1 MRMKRETE
9 HRTKIKARIK
19 QVYKKEHLKKSFEG
33 INIALLIILLLNTF
47 VAFLEMF
54 ETGSTDFRTILFY
67 FFVGAVLLLVTY
79 FFIFPLFR
87 AMNLFGKIDYLY
99 LSKKIGSAF
108 PEIKDDLRNALQLI
122 YGDEQ
127 KNYSPKLVEAAFEDV
142 YKRSEKADFSSI
154 ITFSSLRKYL
164 LVTAA
169 GIIITVILFASFPGL
184 RTASYRVLNFNEEF
198 IFPPK
203 FKFDVIPGNKKIA
216 NGESVK
222 LIVSAIGDI
231 PQNIVISTKSVEQTS
246 YEEREIL
253 PDSLGR
259 FIHTER
265 NVKSSF
271 KYFAS
276 ADNIMSDVYNIE
288 VLNQPLITNLKLAI
302 KPPRYSRLPEIIQQ
316 DNGNIVA
323 LPGTSVKIDIK
334 SNKGIREA
342 SLIFKD
348 STEIKMAPDKK
359 SASGNFKIYKSGTY
373 RIRITDIE
381 DNQNINPIT
390 YSFSTTVDEY
400 PEIEMIAPNE
410 NIKLGD
416 NTNISVLASISDDYG
431 FSKLTLNYR
440 LSESQFGIPWE
451 EYLSNEITIGKTATE
466 QNAYYVW
473 DIEELILAVDDV
485 VSYYLEVFDND
496 IINGPKSAKTKLF
509 TIRVPSLDE
518 LYANAEKVHEQS
530 EMDLAK
536 TLREAEE
543 LGKELEKISNEMKQ
557 DNKELTWEEKEKIEE
572 AVQKFKELGEKV
584 QKAQEQLDEM
594 RKELQENNLLSEET
608 LQKYMELQELMDD
621 LNSDELKKAFE
632 KMQEMLKNMNRNQ
645 NQQAFEEMQFNEEM
659 FMKSLERT
667 LNLLKRIQ
675 IEQKV
680 DEIVKRTEDLV
691 KQLEELSEKTENS
704 DLSSKEEQE
713 NLASKQDN
721 ITKDMNKLNEEMEKL
736 REKMSEFDDMPI
748 KDMQEMLDQMNEQ
761 QNQELS
767 EQTKQQLE
775 QQQKMQAMQN
785 QQQMSQNM
793 QSMQQQMMD
802 MQQQMQQE
810 SQIQTMYEMMK
821 AINSLISLSKEQEA
835 LKESTRK
842 LSATSPQMR
851 ENAQKQNDLQR
862 GLEKVLQQ
870 LSDLSQKTFAITP
883 EMGRALGKARG
894 EMNQSIS
901 AMQNRNSSMA
911 VQMQSDAMKNLNE
924 AASLLKGNMEQM
936 MKGGQGGGMMSMMQQ
951 MQQLSQQQMNLNQL
965 TQQLNQGKLSQEQ
978 RSQLQRLGQQQE
990 LIRKSL
996 EQLNKESREAGQSK
1010 KLTASLEKILEDM
1023 KEVVT
1028 KMKTEKIDDDVVQ
1041 SQEKIL
1047 SKLLDAQRSINERDY
1062 EERRES
1068 LTGNTFDRESPPEI
1082 IFSTEEGRDKLR
1094 DELMKAIKEGYS
1106 KDYEELIKRYYEE
1119 LQKLESGN

>member
-1 MRMKRETE
+1 MRMKKESI
-9 HRTKIKARIK
+9 HRNKIQARIK
-19 QVYKKEHLKKSFEG
+19 QVYRKEHLIKSFKG
-33 INIALLIILLLNTF
+33 INIALLIILLLNTL
-47 VAFLEMF
+47 VAFIEMF
-54 ETGSTDFRTILFY
+54 GTGSIDSRTFLFY
-67 FFVGAVLLLVTY
+67 SFAGFALLLVIY
-79 FFIFPLFR
+79 FVIIPFLR
-87 AMNLFGKIDYLY
+87 SLNLIGKINYLTI
-99 LSKKIGSAF
+99 SDKIGEAF
-108 PEIKDDLRNALQLI
+108 PGIKDDLRNALQLI
-122 YGDEQ
+122 YEDEY
-127 KNYSPKLVEAAFEDV
+127 KNYSPKLIEAAFEDV
-142 YKRSEKADFSSI
+142 YKRSEKADFTSI
-154 ITFSSLRKYL
+154 ITFSSLKKYVL
-164 LVTAA
+164 ATAA
-169 GIIITVILFASFPGL
+169 GVILAVILFAAFPGL
-184 RTASYRVLNFNEEF
+184 RAASYRVLNFDEEF

-203 FKFDVIPGNKKIA
+203 FKFDIIPGNKKIV
-216 NGESVK
+216 NGESIK
-222 LIVSAIGDI
+222 LIVSAIGDV
-231 PQNIVISTKSVEQTS
+231 PQNIVISTKSAEQTS

-259 FIHTER
+259 FIYTER

-276 ADNIMSDVYNIE
+276 AENIMSDVYNIE
-288 VLNQPLITNLKLAI
+288 VINQPLITNLKLSI
-302 KPPRYSRLPEIIQQ
+302 RPPRYSRLPEVLQQ

-323 LPGTSVKIDIK
+323 LPGTNIKIEIK
-334 SNKGIREA
+334 SNKELKET

-348 STEIKMAPDKK
+348 STETKLTLDKK

-373 RIRITDIE
+373 QIRITDIE
-381 DNQNINPIT
+381 NNQNINPIT
-390 YSFSTTVDEY
+390 YSINTTIDEY

-410 NIKLGD
+410 NIKLGE
-416 NTNISVLASISDDYG
+416 NTNISLSASVSDDYG
-431 FSKLTLNYR
+431 FSGLTLNYR

-451 EYLSNEITIGKTATE
+451 EYISKEITISKTIIE
-466 QNAYYVW
+466 QTAYYVW
-473 DIEELILAVDDV
+473 DMEELILAVDDV

-509 TIRVPSLDE
+509 TISVPSLNE
-518 LYANAEKVHEQS
+518 LYANAEKVQEES
-530 EMDLAK
+530 ELDLAE
-536 TLREAEE
+536 TLQEAEE
-543 LGKELEKISNEMKQ
+543 LEKELEKISNELKQ
-557 DNKELTWEEKEKIEE
+557 DNKDLTWEEKEKIEE

-584 QKAQEQLDEM
+584 QKTQEKLDEM
-594 RKELQENNLLSEET
+594 RKELQKNELLSEET
-608 LQKYMELQELMDD
+608 LQKYLELQELMDE
-621 LNSDELKKAFE
+621 LNSDELKEAFK
-632 KMQEMLKNMNRNQ
+632 KMQEMLQKMNRNQ

-659 FMKSLERT
+659 FKKSIERT

-691 KQLEELSEKTENS
+691 EQLEELSEKTEKS
-704 DLSSKEEQE
+704 DLSNKEEQE
-713 NLASKQDN
+713 KLASKQEN
-721 ITKDMNKLNEEMEKL
+721 VTKDLDKLNEEMKKL
-736 REKMSEFDDMPI
+736 RDKMSEFDDMPI

-775 QQQKMQAMQN
+775 QQQQMQAMQN

-793 QSMQQQMMD
+793 QSMQRQMMSMQEN
-802 MQQQMQQE
+802 MQQQ
-810 SQIQTMYEMMK
+810 SQMQTMYEMMK

-851 ENAQKQNDLQR
+851 ENAQAQNDLRR
-862 GLEKVLQQ
+862 GLDKVLKQ

-901 AMQNRNSSMA
+901 ALQNRNSSMA
-911 VQMQSDAMKNLNE
+911 VQRQSGAMKNLNE
-924 AASLLKGNMEQM
+924 AATLLKGNMEQM
-936 MKGGQGGGMMSMMQQ
+936 MNGGQGGGMMSMMQQ
-951 MQQLSQQQMNLNQL
+951 MQQLSQQQMNMNQL

-978 RSQLQRLGQQQE
+978 RSQLQRLAQRQE
-990 LIRKSL
+990 MIRKSL
-996 EQLNKESREAGQSK
+996 EQLNKENRETGQSK
-1010 KLTASLEKILEDM
+1010 KLAASLEKILADM

-1028 KMKTEKIDDDVVQ
+1028 RMKTEKVDDDLVQ
-1041 SQEKIL
+1041 SQERIL

-1082 IFSTEEGRDKLR
+1082 IFSTEEGKNKLR
-1094 DELMKAIKEGYS
+1094 DELMKAIREGYS

-1119 LQKLESGN
+1119 LQNLESGD